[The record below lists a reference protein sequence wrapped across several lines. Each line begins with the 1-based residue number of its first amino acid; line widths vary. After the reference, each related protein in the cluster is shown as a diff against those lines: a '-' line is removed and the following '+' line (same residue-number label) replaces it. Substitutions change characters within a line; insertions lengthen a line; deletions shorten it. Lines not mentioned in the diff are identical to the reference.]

1 MNYTLQNELILK
13 PSRINVSDCIHMSE
27 SYKDVLTY
35 ETWVAIGV
43 IIFCI
48 YFMVK
53 LFLEI
58 RKLD

>member
-13 PSRINVSDCIHMSE
+13 PTTINVSDCIHMSE
-27 SYKDVLTY
+27 SYKEVLAY

-43 IIFCI
+43 IIFCFYFSYKI
-48 YFMVK
+48 Y
-53 LFLEI
+53 LEI